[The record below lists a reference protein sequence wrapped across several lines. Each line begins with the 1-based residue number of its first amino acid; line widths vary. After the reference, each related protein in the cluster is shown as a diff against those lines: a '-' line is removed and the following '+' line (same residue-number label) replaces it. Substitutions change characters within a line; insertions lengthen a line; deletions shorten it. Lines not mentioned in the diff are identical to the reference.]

1 MGGRGGASGKGAAT
15 GGGGSSG
22 ATGGSSSNGVGG
34 SGTSSKAKMSGSSA
48 ASNGVGVKV
57 KPFTPSKTPV
67 SKMSDKKLRSELAKA
82 AGHYYASGKSGISFG
97 GRDPYQAAETLANQ
111 KMSRSRMEKEYKSIL
126 RKLK

>member
-1 MGGRGGASGKGAAT
+1 MGGRGGTSGKRAAT
-15 GGGGSSG
+15 GGGGSTG
-22 ATGGSSSNGVGG
+22 AAGGSGSNGVGG
-34 SGTSSKAKMSGSSA
+34 SGTSSKAKMSGSGA
-48 ASNGVGVKV
+48 ASSGVGAKV

-67 SKMSDKKLRSELAKA
+67 SKMSDKKLRSELTKA

-97 GRDPYQAAETLANQ
+97 GRDPYQAAATLANQ